1 MKQKIYLTILCVV
14 LTMMAACTHSSETK
28 DDEKAKAAWQ
38 RYYEAYDAK
47 NLKRALAVIDS
58 METEKIVSTP
68 KADHLRG
75 LVYDGRAE
83 RHHRTAAPS
92 KGKRGIP

>member
-75 LVYDGRAE
+75 LVYDQGWQMKIAE
-83 RHHRTAAPS
+83 HFYKKS
-92 KGKRGIP
+92 